1 MRTGLLGSPL
11 VAVPIAT
18 ATLIVG
24 KTFCVLVNIDALPGA
39 RRGAMPERKTS
50 QRRLWLQVT
59 QVHAATRSSQRLEQF
74 TGQMDPTLE
83 NMQHQAG
90 AVTASSDVLAWT
102 KILARYREPSR
113 VRSVTELVIT
123 IVPLVLLWILI
134 WAALDFGYW
143 FGLLLAVPAAGL
155 LVRLFM
161 IQHDCGHGAFFR
173 HRLANDWVGRVL
185 GVLTLTPYDFWRR
198 THAIHHASSGNLDQ
212 RGIGDIDTLTV
223 REYLALSRWG
233 RLRYRL
239 YRHPIVMFGIGPAYL
254 FILQHR
260 LPVGLMRRGWQPWL
274 STMATNAAIAAVIG
288 TLIWFI
294 GLGSFLLV
302 HLPIMLLAAS
312 VGVWLFYVQHQFEDT
327 FWAEDRA
334 WNVHAAAL
342 HGSSHYDLPAVLRW
356 FSANIGVHHVHHL
369 CSRIPYYRLPDVLR
383 EHPELVATGRL
394 TLIESLRCV
403 RLVLW
408 DERKRRLISF
418 REIDDGRIRGRQ
430 VG

>member
-1 MRTGLLGSPL
+1 MLCRARDGVRCLSERRPSDGFGFRLPRSTRT
-11 VAVPIAT
+11 T
-18 ATLIVG
+18 AI
-24 KTFCVLVNIDALPGA
+24 
-39 RRGAMPERKTS
+39 
-50 QRRLWLQVT
+50 
-59 QVHAATRSSQRLEQF
+59 RSSQRLEQF

-83 NMQHQAG
+83 NMQHQVG
-90 AVTASSDVLAWT
+90 AVAASSDVLAWT

-123 IVPLVLLWILI
+123 IVPLVLLWVLI

-294 GLGSFLLV
+294 GIGSFLLV

-327 FWAEDRA
+327 FWAEDRT
-334 WNVHAAAL
+334 WNVHTAAL

-418 REIDDGRIRGRQ
+418 REMDDGSIRGRK